1 MIKFLQFITLST
13 VLVSTHSFS
22 ADPSD
27 IGMMTERQAWHAAN
41 SSAAKNRRLQT
52 TIEEKDK
59 TIARLQQQINNQKS
73 LFIVGSLA
81 HKAQEAAHKEAKA
94 RQELIGVLEQLAAE
108 QARVAQLTEDLEAA
122 QARIAKL
129 EERQAP
135 SSPLKRRTT
144 TAGQHSP
151 SKVTV
156 TRTRTTV
163 EVLFP
168 SAASPAVAPP
178 TTALQEHG
186 QPPQLS
192 SFGRASD
199 GILGISTDNI
209 FEDDDSIEPRVDAKR
224 SNLKRSTSSNTANSD
239 TAKRPCDL
247 SRGEKAA
254 RTRKENAQR
263 KAAQGSRTI
272 TAFFKTASENGIL

>member
-22 ADPSD
+22 MDPSD

-41 SSAAKNRRLQT
+41 SSAAKNRRLET

-59 TIARLQQQINNQKS
+59 TIARLQQQIDNQKS
-73 LFIVGSLA
+73 PFIVGSLA

-94 RQELIGVLEQLAAE
+94 RQELIGVLEQLAVE

-129 EERQAP
+129 EERQPP
-135 SSPLKRRTT
+135 SSPLKRRTP

-168 SAASPAVAPP
+168 SAASPVAP

-209 FEDDDSIEPRVDAKR
+209 FEDDDFVEPRVDAKR
-224 SNLKRSTSSNTANSD
+224 SHLKRSTSSNTANSD
-239 TAKRPCDL
+239 TAKRRCDL

-254 RTRKENAQR
+254 LTRKENAQR
-263 KAAQGSRTI
+263 KAAQGSRPI
-272 TAFFKTASENGIL
+272 TAFFRTASENGIL